1 MLKTRAKTGVFL
13 SALVLLLLH
22 FSYLPYVLK
31 SFAAALNLM
40 GTFELYRAAGCKSKG
55 VPLCISMLLGA
66 AMPFFLPGI
75 PQYRM
80 VVAVVLGLSLVA
92 FFPLAANVD
101 VLTFQTVSVAFGSSF
116 LISLF
121 FSAIPT
127 LRMSQ
132 YGLYYVIL
140 MVLTS
145 VITEVAAYFVGRAI
159 GKHKLSPKVSPGKT
173 VEGFVGGTTIAYF
186 VILTV
191 GIVFSH
197 QTNTPI
203 RYGVFSCY
211 VLLASVIGQIGDLA
225 MSLIKRAAGIKDFG
239 RLLPGH
245 GSVLDRFDSQLFIA
259 PFTLT
264 FCTFIQ
270 HIF

>member
-1 MLKTRAKTGVFL
+1 MLKTRVKTGVFL

-31 SFAAALNLM
+31 FFTVGLDLI
-40 GTFELYRAAGCKSKG
+40 GTFELYRAAGCKHKKL
-55 VPLCISMLLGA
+55 PLCISMLLGV
-66 AMPFFLPGI
+66 AMPFGLPNI
-75 PQYRM
+75 PQYPI
-80 VVAVVLGLSLVA
+80 LVA
-92 FFPLAANVD
+92 IVLYLALVSFFPLAVNVD
-101 VLTFQTVSVAFGSSF
+101 VLTFHTTSAAFVSSL

-127 LRMSQ
+127 LRMSR
-132 YGLYYVIL
+132 YGLYYVVF

-145 VITEVAAYFVGRAI
+145 VVTEVAAYFVGRAF
-159 GKHKLSPKVSPGKT
+159 GRHKLSPRVSPGKT
-173 VEGFVGGTTIAYF
+173 VEGFIGGTIISYF
-186 VILTV
+186 VTLAV

-197 QTNTPI
+197 KMNTPLH
-203 RYGVFSCY
+203 YGVFSCY
-211 VLLASVIGQIGDLA
+211 LIMASVIGQIGDLA

-245 GSVLDRFDSQLFIA
+245 GGVLDRFDSQLFIA
-259 PFTLT
+259 PFTLA

>member
-1 MLKTRAKTGVFL
+1 MLKTRVKTGIFL
-13 SALVLLLLH
+13 SALVLLLLY

-31 SFAAALNLM
+31 FFAAGLNLM
-40 GTFELYRAAGCKSKG
+40 GTFELYRAAGCKSKW
-55 VPLCISMLLGA
+55 VPLCISMLFGFS
-66 AMPFFLPGI
+66 MPFFLPDI

-80 VVAVVLGLSLVA
+80 MAAVVLGLALAA
-92 FFPLAANVD
+92 FFPLAVNVD

-121 FSAIPT
+121 FSAILT

-173 VEGFVGGTTIAYF
+173 VVGFVGGTTIAYF
-186 VILTV
+186 C
-191 GIVFSH
+191 
-197 QTNTPI
+197 NTDGGNRIQPSNQHPDSLWC
-203 RYGVFSCY
+203 FF
-211 VLLASVIGQIGDLA
+211 LLC
-225 MSLIKRAAGIKDFG
+225 
-239 RLLPGH
+239 
-245 GSVLDRFDSQLFIA
+245 
-259 PFTLT
+259 T
-264 FCTFIQ
+264 FCLCDRANRGSGNVSDQKSRWDQRFWSAAAWTRRRAGSF
-270 HIF
+270 

>member
-1 MLKTRAKTGVFL
+1 MLKTRVKTGVFL

-31 SFAAALNLM
+31 SFAAGLDLI
-40 GTFELYRAAGCKSKG
+40 GTFELYRAADCKHKKF
-55 VPLCISMLLGA
+55 PLCISMLLGGV
-66 AMPFFLPGI
+66 MPFVLPNI
-75 PQYRM
+75 PQYPIF
-80 VVAVVLGLSLVA
+80 AAIVLCLALVS
-92 FFPLAANVD
+92 FFPLATNVD
-101 VLTFQTVSVAFGSSF
+101 TLTFHTTSAAFVSSL

-127 LRMSQ
+127 LRMSR
-132 YGLYYVIL
+132 YGLSYVVF

-145 VITEVAAYFVGRAI
+145 VVTEVAAYFVGRAF

-173 VEGFVGGTTIAYF
+173 VEGFWGGTAVAYF
-186 VILTV
+186 VTLAA
-191 GIVFSH
+191 GAVFSR
-197 QTNTPI
+197 QMNIPI
-203 RYGVFSCY
+203 HYGVFSCY
-211 VLLASVIGQIGDLA
+211 ALLASVIGQIGDLA

-239 RLLPGH
+239 QLLPGH
-245 GSVLDRFDSQLFIA
+245 GGVLDRFDSQLFIA
-259 PFTLT
+259 PFTLA

>member
-145 VITEVAAYFVGRAI
+145 VITEVAAYFVR
-159 GKHKLSPKVSPGKT
+159 
-173 VEGFVGGTTIAYF
+173 
-186 VILTV
+186 
-191 GIVFSH
+191 
-197 QTNTPI
+197 
-203 RYGVFSCY
+203 
-211 VLLASVIGQIGDLA
+211 
-225 MSLIKRAAGIKDFG
+225 
-239 RLLPGH
+239 
-245 GSVLDRFDSQLFIA
+245 
-259 PFTLT
+259 
-264 FCTFIQ
+264 
-270 HIF
+270 

>member
-1 MLKTRAKTGVFL
+1 MLKTRVKTGVFL

-31 SFAAALNLM
+31 SFAAGLDLI
-40 GTFELYRAAGCKSKG
+40 GTFELYRAADCKHKKF
-55 VPLCISMLLGA
+55 PLCISMLLGVV
-66 AMPFFLPGI
+66 MPFVLPSI
-75 PQYRM
+75 PQYPTL
-80 VVAVVLGLSLVA
+80 AAIVLYLVLIS

-101 VLTFQTVSVAFGSSF
+101 TLTFHTAGMAFGSSI

-127 LRMSQ
+127 LRMSR
-132 YGLYYVIL
+132 YGLYYVVF

-145 VITEVAAYFVGRAI
+145 VVTEVAAYFVGRAF
-159 GKHKLSPKVSPGKT
+159 GRHKLSPRVSPGKT
-173 VEGFVGGTTIAYF
+173 VEGFIGGTIVAYF
-186 VILTV
+186 VTLAAGIL
-191 GIVFSH
+191 FSH
-197 QTNTPI
+197 KMNTPLH
-203 RYGVFSCY
+203 YGVFSCY
-211 VLLASVIGQIGDLA
+211 LIMASVIGQIGDLA

-245 GSVLDRFDSQLFIA
+245 GGVLDRFDSQLFIA
-259 PFTLT
+259 PFTLA